1 MAESNYQRLTGRSYG
16 LQGIGTLWL
25 GDGYLLQVSST
36 LVSETYRR
44 WYLVNVQE
52 LIARRSKKRMAW
64 NIVWGIV
71 GGGAFGVTAGFLG
84 IAAATGAE
92 REAQAVLRV
101 FAGLSGILGVVGVLL
116 MLINTALGPT
126 CAVYIQTPH
135 GLDPLGAP
143 TRQRA
148 FDRLLTQLRPQIEL
162 AQHAL
167 RPERAVAP
175 PAPPA
180 EAATTP

>member
-1 MAESNYQRLTGRSYG
+1 MGESKYQRLTGRSYG
-16 LQGIGTLWL
+16 LQGISTLWL

-44 WYLVNVQE
+44 WYLVNAQAF
-52 LIARRSKKRMAW
+52 IARRSKKRMAW
-64 NIVWGIV
+64 NIVWGIL

-84 IAAATGAE
+84 LAAATGAE
-92 REAQAVLRV
+92 RETQTVLQV
-101 FAGLSGILGVVGVLL
+101 FAALSGIVGVAGALL

-126 CAVYIQTPH
+126 CAVFIQTPH
-135 GLDPLGAP
+135 RLDPLGAP

-148 FDRLLTQLRPQIEL
+148 FDRLLTQLRPQIEF
-162 AQHAL
+162 AQHAI
-167 RPERAVAP
+167 RSEPAAAQ
-175 PAPPA
+175 PAPTA